1 MAQNLAWT
9 SQLGEAYHNQ
19 QADVMTAVQT
29 LRAKAKAAGNLKSG
43 SQITVVQQS
52 PQTIVI
58 QPTNPQIVYVPEYN
72 PTVIYGTPYV
82 VPSYTTADVVA
93 AGVITFGLGLAV
105 GAMMS
110 RRLGI

>member
-1 MAQNLAWT
+1 MAQNLSWT

-19 QADVMTAVQT
+19 QADVMAAVQT

-43 SQITVVQQS
+43 AQLTAVQQS

-58 QPTNPQIVYVPEYN
+58 QPTNPQVIYVPVYN
-72 PTVIYGTPYV
+72 PTVVYGTPYV
-82 VPSYTTADVVA
+82 VPSYTASDVA
-93 AGVITFGLGLAV
+93 ATAVISFGVGLAI

-110 RRLGI
+110 SSW